1 MFPPLVGFC
10 CMPVCSRVQGFRAHL
25 ALAEPEALKAHAFA
39 CDPRNE
45 ALFDALPKLP
55 PFAPFVRPVLRWS
68 NHICG
73 WMMKSSA
80 TRCAHSAEAHPRQA
94 GPR

>member
-1 MFPPLVGFC
+1 
-10 CMPVCSRVQGFRAHL
+10 MPVCSRVQGFRAHL
-25 ALAEPEALKAHAFA
+25 ALAEPEALGARAFA

-68 NHICG
+68 NHVCG
-73 WMMKSSA
+73 WMMKGSA
-80 TRCAHSAEAHPRQA
+80 TRCVLRCAHSALLQCARRGAHATA